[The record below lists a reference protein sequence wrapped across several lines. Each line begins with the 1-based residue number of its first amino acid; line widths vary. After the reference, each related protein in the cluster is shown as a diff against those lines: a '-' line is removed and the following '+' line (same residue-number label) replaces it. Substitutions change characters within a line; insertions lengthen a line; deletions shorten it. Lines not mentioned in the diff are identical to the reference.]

1 MNDILLFRY
10 PGASE
15 AQIPLA
21 IFDFDGTIV
30 KAKDGR
36 PFPKNLEDWEFTR
49 PSVPTVLKKTAET
62 RHIILVTDQSKP
74 WKVDQ
79 IHAVMKVLGLEP
91 SIIIG
96 VKKEHQKPATT
107 LFDSQFPVFDK
118 TQAFYVGDAAG
129 RKGDWSDCDK
139 VFAERLGV
147 RFQVPEQVFPLE
159 PLVFKPIPPIPEGE
173 KEVVIMM
180 GYPASGK
187 STLAKTLVDYHR
199 VDGDALKTGSAMI
212 KDASKHV
219 GTESIVFDC
228 TASNKKKR
236 AFFVDFAKK
245 HSRSVRIVYVSTPI
259 ERAMEQNK
267 QRALEGGADVPDIAF
282 YMFRKHFEMPTEEE
296 GTVIV
301 V

>member
-1 MNDILLFRY
+1 MNDLILNRY
-10 PGASE
+10 TTSN
-15 AQIPLA
+15 PLS
-21 IFDFDGTIV
+21 IWDFDGTIV

-36 PFPKNLEDWEFTR
+36 PFPKNRTDWEFTR
-49 PSVPTVLKKTAET
+49 PSVPAILTKCAET
-62 RHIILVTDQSKP
+62 HHLVIVTDQSKP

-79 IHAVMKVLGLEP
+79 IHDVMRDLRLDP
-91 SIIIG
+91 SIVIG

-107 LFDSQFPVFDK
+107 LFDTLFPTFDK
-118 TQAFYVGDAAG
+118 SRATYVGDAAG

-139 VFAERLGV
+139 VFAEKLGV

-159 PLVFKPIPPIPEGE
+159 PLVFKPIPPVSE

-187 STLAKTLVDYHR
+187 STLARTLTGYHI
-199 VDGDALKTGSAMI
+199 VDGDTLKTGPAMI

-245 HSRSVRIVYVSTPI
+245 HGRPVRIVYVPTPI

-267 QRALEGGADVPDIAF
+267 QRALEGGTDVPDIAF

-296 GTVIV
+296 GTVVLI
-301 V
+301 